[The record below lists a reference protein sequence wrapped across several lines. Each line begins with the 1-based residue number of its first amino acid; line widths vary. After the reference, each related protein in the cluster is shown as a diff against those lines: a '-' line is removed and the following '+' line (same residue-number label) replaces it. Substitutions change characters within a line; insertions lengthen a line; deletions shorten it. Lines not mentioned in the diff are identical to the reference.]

1 MDNKKRRDAQLPYIS
16 DLNIMLEQERTRL
29 LIRRYNRVIPMNAPM
44 MTLILKKLLGS
55 MGKFC
60 YIEPPFRC
68 DYGSNIFVGENFIAN
83 YNLTVLDVA
92 PVRIGD
98 NCLVG
103 PNVSIFTAGHPV
115 HPEMRNTGLEYG
127 IEINI
132 GDNVWIGGCSVIN
145 PGVTIGSNTVIASGS
160 VVTKDIPDNV
170 IAGGNPCKVIREI
183 TDEDRK
189 YYYKNLEFDEEA
201 LEEVKNITE
210 LDVKQI
216 LIDTI
221 KKKFKKF

>member
-68 DYGSNIFVGENFIAN
+68 DYGSHIFVGENFIAN

-210 LDVKQI
+210 LDIKQI

-221 KKKFKKF
+221 KKKFKKL

>member
-68 DYGSNIFVGENFIAN
+68 DYGSHIFVGENFIAN

-170 IAGGNPCKVIREI
+170 IAGGNPCKG
-183 TDEDRK
+183 
-189 YYYKNLEFDEEA
+189 
-201 LEEVKNITE
+201 
-210 LDVKQI
+210 
-216 LIDTI
+216 
-221 KKKFKKF
+221 

>member
-44 MTLILKKLLGS
+44 MTLILKRLLGS

-68 DYGSNIFVGENFIAN
+68 DYGSHIFVGENFIAN

-98 NCLVG
+98 NCLIG

-170 IAGGNPCKVIREI
+170 VAGGNPCKVIREI

-201 LEEVKNITE
+201 LEEVKNKKE

-216 LIDTI
+216 LIDSI
-221 KKKFKKF
+221 KKKCKQR